1 MVAFSFPVDV
11 NHRFFF
17 FPSPLN
23 EKKREGKKRALK
35 RREKKNCF
43 FFLVSL
49 FTFFFLFPD
58 VESVFKYHMK
68 SLISFCF
75 LFFRLDFFPITYY
88 LRVVLF
94 FTSFFF
100 SFLSSFW

>member
-1 MVAFSFPVDV
+1 MSIIVFFFS
-11 NHRFFF
+11 HAIKRKEKRRKKKKGIEKERKKKKTFFF
-17 FPSPLN
+17 F
-23 EKKREGKKRALK
+23 
-35 RREKKNCF
+35 F
-43 FFLVSL
+43 VYL